1 MSPIFTKPFIYAEFP
16 PFTVVRSSLNARGCR
31 PSWHQCWHQL
41 QHFSRRRPEVRAVQA
56 VHHSGIEGSGFKSL
70 EEGERVTYELTRG
83 RKGMQAVS
91 VSKALDRRSVGRETL
106 TIPEDVNEAA
116 RILVEHFD
124 PDDLY
129 WAMVD
134 AARGRE

>member
-1 MSPIFTKPFIYAEFP
+1 MPQGTVKWFNDEKGFGFIQPDDGSEDVF
-16 PFTVVRSSLNARGCR
+16 
-31 PSWHQCWHQL
+31 
-41 QHFSRRRPEVRAVQA
+41 
-56 VHHSGIEGSGFKSL
+56 VHHSGIAGGGFKSL

-106 TIPEDVNEAA
+106 TIPEDVDEAA

-134 AARGRE
+134 AVRGRE